1 MKLDHWRK
9 YQRKI
14 KKWSL
19 KMTAYNK
26 INDFNIL
33 ETEPYNHVRDI
44 FCLSLTKI
52 KPKNKKINILDY
64 GSNIL
69 ALSNLDSIKSFSRV
83 NALSC

>member
-14 KKWSL
+14 EKWSL

-44 FCLSLTKI
+44 FCLSFSTFSEFRSLNFASRSSNNASSGKFSKI
-52 KPKNKKINILDY
+52 SRKSLLYNT
-64 GSNIL
+64 
-69 ALSNLDSIKSFSRV
+69 LS
-83 NALSC
+83 